1 MNIREKREA
10 VFLLLYQASV
20 NVSENSGETAFEEI
34 FEQILDG
41 DKEAFG
47 LEADG
52 IDLGLIADKARRV
65 TENIP
70 NADAI
75 IEKYSKTRKIS
86 RIAKICLA
94 IMRLALYEMDFD
106 PDVPEKAAINE
117 AVNLCRKYAD
127 DKDRSFINGVL
138 GSYYKDKHQ

>member
-10 VFLLLYQASV
+10 VFLLLYQSAL
-20 NVSENSGETAFEEI
+20 NSDDSIDE
-34 FEQILDG
+34 ILDG

-52 IDLGLIADKARRV
+52 IDSAVIADKARRV
-65 TENIP
+65 IENIP

-75 IEKYSKTRKIS
+75 IEKYSKTRKIA
-86 RIAKICLA
+86 RIAKISLA
-94 IMRLALYEMDFD
+94 VMRLALYEMDFD
-106 PDVPEKAAINE
+106 PDVPEKVAINE

-127 DKDRSFINGVL
+127 ERDRSFINGVL
-138 GSYYKDKHQ
+138 GSYYKDKHANE